1 MPRDLQII
9 LLDVSYLTLLVQ
21 RLGQQTTK
29 LLVATVSSR
38 FYWKFVRTTLLGSL
52 AVTLFVALDTT

>member
-38 FYWKFVRTTLLGSL
+38 FY
-52 AVTLFVALDTT
+52 